1 MIAIIDYGMGNL
13 GSVQKALAYLGYDSE
28 ITNDPARVM
37 DADGVVLPGVGAIG
51 AAMES
56 LKSKG
61 LDKVVHEYIA
71 TGKPFLGICLGM
83 QMLFDTSEESFGG
96 EPVKGLSVL
105 PGKVVKFPS
114 DMGLKI
120 PQIGWNELNSRCEII
135 PDKEYVYF
143 VHSYYC
149 VPDKIQDVAATVN
162 YGIEYCCSVR
172 RDNVF
177 ACQFHPEKSGE
188 AGLAILNR
196 WARQTKKKKKKERMG
211 TYAQ

>member
-135 PDKEYVYF
+135 PDTEYVYF
-143 VHSYYC
+143 VPS
-149 VPDKIQDVAATVN
+149 
-162 YGIEYCCSVR
+162 
-172 RDNVF
+172 
-177 ACQFHPEKSGE
+177 
-188 AGLAILNR
+188 
-196 WARQTKKKKKKERMG
+196 
-211 TYAQ
+211 

>member
-13 GSVQKALAYLGYDSE
+13 GSVEKALAFLGYESV
-28 ITNDPARVM
+28 ITDDPSTVLA
-37 DADGVVLPGVGAIG
+37 ADGVILPGVGAIG
-51 AAMES
+51 AAMEALS
-56 LKSKG
+56 GKG
-61 LDKVVHEYIA
+61 LDKIVHEYIA

-105 PGKVVKFPS
+105 PGKVVRFPS

-120 PQIGWNELNSRCEII
+120 PQIGWNDLSSRNPIL
-135 PDKEYVYF
+135 PSGEYVYF

-149 VPDKIQDVAATVN
+149 VPEREEDIAATTN
-162 YGIEYCCSVR
+162 YGIEYCCSVK

-188 AGLAILNR
+188 VGLRILDR
-196 WARQTKKKKKKERMG
+196 WAKQTRKD
-211 TYAQ
+211 

>member
-13 GSVQKALAYLGYDSE
+13 GSVQKALAFLGYESE

-37 DADGVVLPGVGAIG
+37 NADGVVLPGVGAIG
-51 AAMES
+51 AAMEALS
-56 LKSKG
+56 FKG

-83 QMLFDTSEESFGG
+83 QMLFDSSEESFGG

-105 PGKVVKFPS
+105 PGKVVRFPS

-120 PQIGWNELNSRCEII
+120 PQIGWNSLSSRNEIL
-135 PDKEYVYF
+135 PDGQYVYF

-149 VPDKIQDVAATVN
+149 VPEREEDVAATVY
-162 YGIEYCCSVR
+162 YGIDYCCSVR

-188 AGLAILNR
+188 VGLRILDR
-196 WARQTKKKKKKERMG
+196 WAKQIK
-211 TYAQ
+211 

>member
-28 ITNDPARVM
+28 ITNDPARVL

-196 WARQTKKKKKKERMG
+196 WARQTKK
-211 TYAQ
+211 

>member
-13 GSVQKALAYLGYDSE
+13 GSVQKALAFLGYDSE
-28 ITNDPARVM
+28 ITDDPSRVM
-37 DADGVVLPGVGAIG
+37 DADGVILPGVGAIG
-51 AAMES
+51 AAMEALS
-56 LKSKG
+56 SKG

-83 QMLFDTSEESFGG
+83 QMLFDSSEESFGG

-105 PGKVVKFPS
+105 PGKVVRFAS

-120 PQIGWNELNSRCEII
+120 PQIGWNELNSKNEIL

-149 VPDKIQDVAATVN
+149 VPEREKDVAATVN
-162 YGIEYCCSVR
+162 YGIDYCCSVR

-196 WARQTKKKKKKERMG
+196 WAKQTR
-211 TYAQ
+211 

>member
-13 GSVQKALAYLGYDSE
+13 GSVQKALAFLGYDSE
-28 ITNDPARVM
+28 ITDDPSRVM
-37 DADGVVLPGVGAIG
+37 DADGVILPGVGAIG
-51 AAMES
+51 AAMEALS
-56 LKSKG
+56 SKG

-83 QMLFDTSEESFGG
+83 QMLFDSSEESFGG

-105 PGKVVKFPS
+105 PGKVVRFPS

-120 PQIGWNELNSRCEII
+120 PQIGWNELNSKNEIL

-149 VPDKIQDVAATVN
+149 VPEREEDVAATVN
-162 YGIEYCCSVR
+162 YGIDYCCSVR

-196 WARQTKKKKKKERMG
+196 WAKQTR
-211 TYAQ
+211 

>member
-13 GSVQKALAYLGYDSE
+13 GSVQKALAFLGFESE
-28 ITNDPARVM
+28 ITDDPSTVM
-37 DADGVVLPGVGAIG
+37 AADGVVLPGVGAIG
-51 AAMES
+51 AAMEA
-56 LKSKG
+56 LTTRG

-120 PQIGWNELNSRCEII
+120 PQIGWNDLSSRNEIL
-135 PDKEYVYF
+135 PDKEFVYF

-149 VPDKIQDVAATVN
+149 VPENEEDIAATVT

-172 RDNVF
+172 RKNVF

-188 AGLAILNR
+188 AGLRILNR
-196 WARQTKKKKKKERMG
+196 WAKQTEK
-211 TYAQ
+211 

>member
-13 GSVQKALAYLGYDSE
+13 GSVEKALAFLGYESV
-28 ITNDPARVM
+28 ITDDPETVLA
-37 DADGVVLPGVGAIG
+37 ADGVVLPGVGAIG
-51 AAMES
+51 AAMEA
-56 LKSKG
+56 LTSKG

-83 QMLFDTSEESFGG
+83 QMLFDSSEESFGG
-96 EPVKGLSVL
+96 APVKGLSVL
-105 PGKVVKFPS
+105 PGKVVKFSS

-120 PQIGWNELNSRCEII
+120 PQIGWNGLCSKNEIL

-143 VHSYYC
+143 VYSYYC
-149 VPDKIQDVAATVN
+149 VPEREEDVAATVN
-162 YGIEYCCSVR
+162 YGIDYCCSVR

-196 WARQTKKKKKKERMG
+196 WAKQTRK
-211 TYAQ
+211 

>member
-1 MIAIIDYGMGNL
+1 MIEIIFYGMGNL
-13 GSVQKALAYLGYDSE
+13 GSVQKALAFLGYESE
-28 ITNDPARVM
+28 ITDDPARVM
-37 DADGVVLPGVGAIG
+37 HADGVVLPGVGAIG
-51 AAMES
+51 AAMEA
-56 LKSKG
+56 LTSKG
-61 LDKVVHEYIA
+61 LDKVVHEYVA

-105 PGKVVKFPS
+105 PGKVVRFSS

-120 PQIGWNELNSRCEII
+120 PQIGWNDLSSKNEIL
-135 PDKEYVYF
+135 PDKEYVYL

-149 VPDKIQDVAATVN
+149 VPENEEDIAATVN
-162 YGIEYCCSVR
+162 YGIEYCCSVKR
-172 RDNVF
+172 ENVF

-196 WARQTKKKKKKERMG
+196 WAKKTRK
-211 TYAQ
+211 

>member
-13 GSVQKALAYLGYDSE
+13 GSVQKALAFLGFESE
-28 ITNDPARVM
+28 ITNDPSTVM
-37 DADGVVLPGVGAIG
+37 AADGVVLPGVGAIG
-51 AAMES
+51 AAMEALTS
-56 LKSKG
+56 RG

-120 PQIGWNELNSRCEII
+120 PHIGWNDLSSRNEIL
-135 PDKEYVYF
+135 PDKEFVYF

-149 VPDKIQDVAATVN
+149 VPENEEDIAATVT

-172 RDNVF
+172 RKNVF

-188 AGLAILNR
+188 AGLRILNR
-196 WARQTKKKKKKERMG
+196 WAKQTEK
-211 TYAQ
+211 

>member
-13 GSVQKALAYLGYDSE
+13 GSVEKALAFLGYESV
-28 ITNDPARVM
+28 ITDDPATVLA
-37 DADGVVLPGVGAIG
+37 ADGVVLPGVGAIG
-51 AAMES
+51 AAMEA
-56 LKSKG
+56 LTSKG
-61 LDKVVHEYIA
+61 LDKVVHDYIA

-105 PGKVVKFPS
+105 PGKVVKFSS

-120 PQIGWNELNSRCEII
+120 PQIGWNELCSKNEIL

-149 VPDKIQDVAATVN
+149 VPERAEDVAATVN
-162 YGIEYCCSVR
+162 YGIDYCCSVR
-172 RDNVF
+172 RENVF

-196 WARQTKKKKKKERMG
+196 WAKQTR
-211 TYAQ
+211 

>member
-13 GSVQKALAYLGYDSE
+13 GSVQKALAFLGYESE
-28 ITNDPARVM
+28 ITDDPARVM

-51 AAMES
+51 AAMEA
-56 LKSKG
+56 LTSKG
-61 LDKVVHEYIA
+61 LDKVVHEYVA

-105 PGKVVKFPS
+105 PGKVVKFSS

-120 PQIGWNELNSRCEII
+120 PQIGWNELNSKNEIL

-149 VPDKIQDVAATVN
+149 VPEREEDVAATVN
-162 YGIEYCCSVR
+162 YGIEYCCSVK

-196 WARQTKKKKKKERMG
+196 WAKRTRK
-211 TYAQ
+211 

>member
-1 MIAIIDYGMGNL
+1 MLFFRA
-13 GSVQKALAYLGYDSE
+13 S
-28 ITNDPARVM
+28 ARS
-37 DADGVVLPGVGAIG
+37 ARQ
-51 AAMES
+51 
-56 LKSKG
+56 SKG

-71 TGKPFLGICLGM
+71 TGKPFLGIRLGM

-196 WARQTKKKKKKERMG
+196 WARQTKK
-211 TYAQ
+211 

>member
-13 GSVQKALAYLGYDSE
+13 GSVQKALAFLGYDSE
-28 ITNDPARVM
+28 ITDDPSRVM
-37 DADGVVLPGVGAIG
+37 DADGVILPGVGAIG
-51 AAMES
+51 AAMEALS
-56 LKSKG
+56 SKG

-83 QMLFDTSEESFGG
+83 QMLFDSSEESFGG

-105 PGKVVKFPS
+105 PGKVVRFAS

-162 YGIEYCCSVR
+162 YGIDYCCSVR

-196 WARQTKKKKKKERMG
+196 WAKQTR
-211 TYAQ
+211 

>member
-13 GSVQKALAYLGYDSE
+13 GSVQKALAFLGFESE
-28 ITNDPARVM
+28 ITNDPSTVM
-37 DADGVVLPGVGAIG
+37 AADGVVLPGVGAIG
-51 AAMES
+51 AAMEALTS
-56 LKSKG
+56 RG

-120 PQIGWNELNSRCEII
+120 PQIGWNDLSSRNEIL
-135 PDKEYVYF
+135 PDKEFVYF

-149 VPDKIQDVAATVN
+149 VPENEEDIAATVT

-172 RDNVF
+172 RKNVF

-188 AGLAILNR
+188 AGLRILNR
-196 WARQTKKKKKKERMG
+196 WAKQTEK
-211 TYAQ
+211 

>member
-13 GSVQKALAYLGYDSE
+13 GSVQKALAFLGYESE

-83 QMLFDTSEESFGG
+83 QMLFDSSEESFGG

-196 WARQTKKKKKKERMG
+196 WARQTKK
-211 TYAQ
+211 

>member
-13 GSVQKALAYLGYDSE
+13 GSVQKALAFLGYDSE

-51 AAMES
+51 AAMEA
-56 LKSKG
+56 LTSKG
-61 LDKVVHEYIA
+61 LDKVVHEYVA

-105 PGKVVKFPS
+105 PGKVVRFPS

-120 PQIGWNELNSRCEII
+120 PQIGWNELNSKNEIL

-149 VPDKIQDVAATVN
+149 VPDREEDIAATVE

-188 AGLAILNR
+188 VGLRILDR
-196 WARQTKKKKKKERMG
+196 WAKQTK
-211 TYAQ
+211 

>member
-13 GSVQKALAYLGYDSE
+13 GSVEKALAFLGYESV
-28 ITNDPARVM
+28 ITNDPAQVM
-37 DADGVVLPGVGAIG
+37 NADGVVLPGVGAIG
-51 AAMES
+51 AAMEA
-56 LKSKG
+56 LESKG

-105 PGKVVKFPS
+105 PGKVVKFPATS
-114 DMGLKI
+114 GLKV
-120 PQIGWNELNSRCEII
+120 PQIGWNDLSSKNEIL
-135 PDKEYVYF
+135 PSGEYVYF

-149 VPDKIQDVAATVN
+149 VPEREEDIAATTN

-172 RDNVF
+172 RENVF

-188 AGLAILNR
+188 VGLRILDR
-196 WARQTKKKKKKERMG
+196 WARMTRKD
-211 TYAQ
+211 

>member
-13 GSVQKALAYLGYDSE
+13 GSVQKALAFLGFESE
-28 ITNDPARVM
+28 ITNDPSTVM
-37 DADGVVLPGVGAIG
+37 AADGVVLPGVGAIG
-51 AAMES
+51 AAMEA
-56 LKSKG
+56 LTTRG

-120 PQIGWNELNSRCEII
+120 PQIGWNDLSSRNEIL
-135 PDKEYVYF
+135 PSGEYVYF

-149 VPDKIQDVAATVN
+149 VPEREEDIAATTN

-172 RDNVF
+172 RNNVF

-188 AGLAILNR
+188 VGLRILDR
-196 WARQTKKKKKKERMG
+196 WAKQTIHE
-211 TYAQ
+211 

>member
-13 GSVQKALAYLGYDSE
+13 GSVQKALAFLGYDSE

-51 AAMES
+51 AAMEA
-56 LKSKG
+56 LISKG
-61 LDKVVHEYIA
+61 LDRVVHEYIA

-105 PGKVVKFPS
+105 PGKVVRFPS

-120 PQIGWNELNSRCEII
+120 PQIGWNALSSRNEIL
-135 PDKEYVYF
+135 PQGQYVYF

-149 VPDKIQDVAATVN
+149 VPERAEDIAATVE

-172 RDNVF
+172 RNNVF

-188 AGLAILNR
+188 VGLRILDR
-196 WARQTKKKKKKERMG
+196 WAKMTKE
-211 TYAQ
+211 

>member
-13 GSVQKALAYLGYDSE
+13 GSVQKALAFLGYDSE
-28 ITNDPARVM
+28 ITDDPSRVM
-37 DADGVVLPGVGAIG
+37 DADGVILPGVGAIG
-51 AAMES
+51 AAMEALS
-56 LKSKG
+56 SKG

-83 QMLFDTSEESFGG
+83 QMLFDSSEESFGG

-105 PGKVVKFPS
+105 PGKVVRFPS

-120 PQIGWNELNSRCEII
+120 PQIGWNSLSSRNEIL
-135 PDKEYVYF
+135 PDGQYVYF

-149 VPDKIQDVAATVN
+149 VPDREEDIAATVE

-188 AGLAILNR
+188 VGLRILDR
-196 WARQTKKKKKKERMG
+196 WAKQTK
-211 TYAQ
+211 